1 MAQQPNQRINLTT
14 LGASFVCGLGGAVVN
29 GSNSND
35 ISNSTSTAAAIF
47 NNQPLTG
54 ITSVNMFIID
64 KPITYAN
71 IDNSSNTKLVSSV
84 IIVGVQ
90 PDNYTLNSI
99 NISLYF
105 QVLSEY
111 TPTGNGSY
119 LCSYYD
125 TNYLRWDNSACTTPQ
140 YNQQFNRYNC
150 SCNHLSTFA
159 LVWSPYIPCNT
170 STQVQLPDGTCVSK
184 SDGQV

>member
-1 MAQQPNQRINLTT
+1 MAQQPDQRVYVTT
-14 LGASFVCGLGGAVVN
+14 LGASFVRGLGGVVVN
-29 GSNSND
+29 GSNNNN
-35 ISNSTSTAAAIF
+35 IYNSTLSAAAIF
-47 NNQPLTG
+47 NNQSLTG
-54 ITSVNMFIID
+54 ITSVNMVITD
-64 KPITYAN
+64 KPITYTN
-71 IDNSSNTKLVSSV
+71 IDNSSNKTLVSSV

-90 PDNYTLNSI
+90 TDNSTLNPI
-99 NISLYF
+99 TISLYF

-125 TNYLRWDNSACTTPQ
+125 TNYLRWDNTACATPQ
-140 YNQQFNRYNC
+140 YNQQFNRYEC

-159 LVWSPYIPCNT
+159 LVWLPYIPCNT
-170 STQVQLPDGTCVSK
+170 YTQVQLSNGTCVSK